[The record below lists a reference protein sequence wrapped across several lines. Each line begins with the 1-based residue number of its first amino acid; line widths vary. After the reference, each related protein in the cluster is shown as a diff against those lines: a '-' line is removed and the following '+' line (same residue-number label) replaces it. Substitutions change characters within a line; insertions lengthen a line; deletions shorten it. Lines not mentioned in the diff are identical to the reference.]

1 MSRDLKRVR
10 LTWRRLVE
18 ECSRRRMAGAVGTFL
33 AVILLVSVVVAVLG
47 IELRAL
53 TLSYMLRVFI
63 LGQDLTESLNCPG

>member
-1 MSRDLKRVR
+1 M
-10 LTWRRLVE
+10 
-18 ECSRRRMAGAVGTFL
+18 GTFL